1 MKNRYPV
8 LTLLAGALLFWT
20 ACGGGSTG
28 TSNSAT
34 PSFST
39 PPAITTDATL
49 PSALQGHSYS
59 TTLTAT
65 GGSGALHW
73 TIAHVSPSTLF
84 PDGLQINADRGVI
97 SGTANFSGTAGFLAT
112 VSDSASPPHSASKNF
127 TVTAYQPLTAAATQP
142 DREIAQFQPVVAS
155 VNVSGGVPPL
165 QFKLSSGA
173 LPPGIKL
180 NAQSGMFTGIPST
193 MGTYQFSVAIQD
205 SFSTPE
211 TASTS
216 LSWTVVPPPLTLAGS
231 FPFHIPVNVPFQGM
245 VVANG
250 GTPPYTFSTSTT
262 SLPPDLTLDSST
274 GQVTGTPTRLGRF
287 TFEVA
292 VTDAT
297 ATRAR
302 VTFGV
307 SIEPK
312 LGRNDTIQTAT
323 LMGNGIFS
331 ASISPYIDPP
341 AAGVRPG
348 DNDYYKL
355 RAATGSIVHVET
367 IAKRNSDGIPTDT
380 VLEIVDANGVR
391 LNSCRPPG
399 DTSTNFSSPCLN
411 DDISSSPHV
420 QDSALDFQVPANL
433 TEFYAHV
440 LDWRGDARP
449 DMTYAISV
457 SGAVDPLKIF
467 PIEPLPGATN
477 GFVYN
482 QQLFAQ
488 GGTSPYVWSVTS
500 GSLPPGFSLASSSGA
515 ITGTST
521 TNGSYAFTIQVADSG
536 NPAQTAS
543 RDYTIGV
550 GDPVKI
556 ASSATL
562 PDACV
567 NQPYF
572 FTLQTSAGVPPFTWF
587 FSPAS
592 WPAINLDIYTG
603 TFSGTATTTGT
614 FTGALAITD
623 SAGSRDNQSVSL
635 TVKTCP

>member
-1 MKNRYPV
+1 MKMQH
-8 LTLLAGALLFWT
+8 LLLPIVAGTLLFWT
-20 ACGGGSTG
+20 ACGGGGSTG
-28 TSNSAT
+28 TSNPVT

-39 PPAITTDATL
+39 PPAITTNALL
-49 PSALQGHSYS
+49 PSALQGHSYT
-59 TTLTAT
+59 TTLAAT

-73 TIAHVSPSTLF
+73 SIAHISPSTLF
-84 PDGLQINADRGVI
+84 PDGLQINADTGVI
-97 SGTANFSGTAGFLAT
+97 SGTPSFTGTAGFVAT
-112 VSDSASPPHSASKNF
+112 VADSASPPHSASKNF

-142 DREIAQFQPVVAS
+142 DQSIAQFQPVANGLS
-155 VNVSGGVPPL
+155 FSGGVPPF
-165 QFKLSSGA
+165 QFKLTSGA
-173 LPPGIKL
+173 LPPGVKL
-180 NAQSGMFTGIPST
+180 NAESGLVSGIPST
-193 MGTYQFSVAIQD
+193 IGTYQFSVSIND

-216 LSWTVVPPPLTLAGS
+216 LRLTVVSPPLTVAGS
-231 FPFHIPVNVPFQGM
+231 FPFHIPFNVPFHGV

-250 GTPPYTFSTSTT
+250 GVPPYTFSVTT
-262 SLPPDLTLDSST
+262 SLPPGLTLDSST
-274 GQVTGTPTRLGRF
+274 GQVNGTPTRFGSF

-292 VTDAT
+292 ATDAA

-302 VTFGV
+302 VTFSV
-307 SIEPK
+307 SIDPK
-312 LGRNDTIQTAT
+312 LGRNDTIQTAS
-323 LMGNGIFS
+323 LIGNGIFS

-341 AAGVRPG
+341 AAGIRPG

-355 RAATGSIVHVET
+355 RAAAGSTVHVET
-367 IAKRNSDGIPTDT
+367 IAKRNSASIPTDT

-399 DTSTNFSSPCLN
+399 DTSTNFTSPCLN

-457 SGAVDPLKIF
+457 SGAVEPLKIF
-467 PIEPLPGATN
+467 PIQPLPGATN
-477 GFVYN
+477 GIAYN

-488 GGTSPYVWSVTS
+488 GGTVPYVWSVTS

-572 FTLQTSAGVPPFTWF
+572 LNLQTSAGVPPFTWF
-587 FSPAS
+587 FSSAS
-592 WPAINLDIYTG
+592 WPAINLDMYAG
-603 TFSGTATTTGT
+603 TFSGTPNTTGT
-614 FTGALAITD
+614 FTGTLGVND
-623 SAGSRDNQSVSL
+623 SAGSHDSQTVSL